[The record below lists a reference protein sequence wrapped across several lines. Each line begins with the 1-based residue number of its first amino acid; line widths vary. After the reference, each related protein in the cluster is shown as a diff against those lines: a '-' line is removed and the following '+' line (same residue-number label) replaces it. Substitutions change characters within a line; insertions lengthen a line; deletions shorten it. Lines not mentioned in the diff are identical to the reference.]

1 MARTKTF
8 AEKVIKKGAVF
19 GKVCPT
25 CGEEI
30 QFLKRVEPI
39 RKSNGSIG
47 FSDQVYP
54 YCKCNVKELQE
65 K

>member
-1 MARTKTF
+1 MARTKSF
-8 AEKVIKKGAVF
+8 ADKVIKHGAIF

-30 QFLKRVEPI
+30 QYLKRVEPV
-39 RKSNGSIG
+39 KKNSGHIG
-47 FSDQVYP
+47 FSDVVLP
-54 YCKCNVKELQE
+54 YCKCNIKQVQE